1 VETNEGLEVLTIGHY
16 YSVRFE
22 RKEPVSE
29 CNVSSITHFAD
40 TIRQPSSPR
49 PILPAILFY

>member
-1 VETNEGLEVLTIGHY
+1 VETNEELEVLTIGRY

-22 RKEPVSE
+22 GKEPVSE
-29 CNVSSITHFAD
+29 CNVSSITVFAD
-40 TIRQPSSPR
+40 TIRRPSSPP